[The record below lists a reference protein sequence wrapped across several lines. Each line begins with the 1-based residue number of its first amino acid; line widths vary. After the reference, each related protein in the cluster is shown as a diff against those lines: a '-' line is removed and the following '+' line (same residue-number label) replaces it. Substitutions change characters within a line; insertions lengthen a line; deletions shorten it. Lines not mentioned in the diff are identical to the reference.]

1 MGRGGA
7 GLVEI
12 KGASIYRV
20 DERRGEG
27 SVGSDGMNG
36 RMRRFGKR
44 IELMGCLV
52 SRRKTRESRE
62 ALLKEGRKEVYSS
75 SPHNLI
81 FSCKIR
87 HQVCKCIPSIKTPAP
102 IQLPGW
108 QVSKSLH

>member
-1 MGRGGA
+1 MWGGA

-20 DERRGEG
+20 EERRGEG

-62 ALLKEGRKEVYSS
+62 ALLMEGRKEGKRCIHPAVE
-75 SPHNLI
+75 NA
-81 FSCKIR
+81 SCM
-87 HQVCKCIPSIKTPAP
+87 Q
-102 IQLPGW
+102 
-108 QVSKSLH
+108 